1 MPVVIPTRES
11 AITIGDA
18 LDDLG
23 YAGQIAP
30 ITPEDRSFTALSQAL
45 QRRD

>member
-1 MPVVIPTRES
+1 MPVVIPTRDS

-23 YAGQIAP
+23 YAGQI
-30 ITPEDRSFTALSQAL
+30 TPEDRSFTALSQAL
-45 QRRD
+45 QRRN